1 VTDWTSP
8 LKMLAFVFD
17 VLHELLEAL
26 LAADV
31 YENDY

>member
-1 VTDWTSP
+1 
-8 LKMLAFVFD
+8 MLAFVFD